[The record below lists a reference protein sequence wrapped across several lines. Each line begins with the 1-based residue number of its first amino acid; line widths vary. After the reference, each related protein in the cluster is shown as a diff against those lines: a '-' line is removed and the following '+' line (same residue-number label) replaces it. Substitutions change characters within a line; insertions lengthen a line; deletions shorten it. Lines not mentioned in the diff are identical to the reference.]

1 MIEQDY
7 ILLILNC
14 KKYKY
19 KAEYQKNNWLKN
31 IPSTLIYYHII
42 GDENLNEGFTF
53 DDKNHILYVKTKD
66 DYNSLPH
73 KVISA
78 FNAINI
84 TYKFKYIFKTDD
96 DQELIKPDF
105 FKTLMNVLTIKKET
119 HYGGYP
125 IHCNDHISR
134 YYIIHNELP
143 KNILL
148 KKTTY
153 CNGRF
158 YFLSNNAVNH
168 LLPKTSFI
176 EKEYLED
183 YAIGYHLDNVYKQ
196 NLLVINNGTIFKDI
210 LFSNS

>member
-19 KAEYQKNNWLKN
+19 KSDHQKNTWLKN
-31 IPSTLIYYHII
+31 IPSSLIYYHII
-42 GDENLNEGFTF
+42 GDETLTEEFMF
-53 DDKNHILYVKTKD
+53 DDKNNILYLKTKD

-78 FNAINI
+78 FNAIK
-84 TYKFKYIFKTDD
+84 TKYKFKYIFKTDD

-105 FKTLMNVLTIKKET
+105 FKILMNLLETKKET
-119 HYGGYP
+119 HYGGYS
-125 IHCNDHISR
+125 INCREHISQ
-134 YYIIHNELP
+134 YYIEHPELP

-148 KKTTY
+148 KKTIY

-158 YFLSNNAVNH
+158 YLLSSEAVNN
-168 LLPKTSFI
+168 LLIKKTLI

-183 YAIGYHLDNVYKQ
+183 YAIGFYLDDMYKQ
-196 NLLVINNGTIFKDI
+196 KLLYIDNGTIFKDI
-210 LFSNS
+210 LFVNT